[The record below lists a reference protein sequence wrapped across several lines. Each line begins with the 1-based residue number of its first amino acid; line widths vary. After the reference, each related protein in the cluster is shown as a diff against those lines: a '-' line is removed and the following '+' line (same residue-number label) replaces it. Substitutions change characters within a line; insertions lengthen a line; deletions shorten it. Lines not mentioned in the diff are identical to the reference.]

1 MIQKKLKQHEVAE
14 RFITSLVKGHIHSFL
29 LISRGGLGKTEIA
42 LKTIEELGLRENQ
55 HFKFLNSHISPK
67 RFYQVLQET
76 NRLQNPKL
84 LILDD
89 FDLILKNRTITG
101 MLRSA
106 LWGDLK
112 GKRKVSWYST
122 TTNDDEEFYFKGKII
137 FLLNELNLKDPLIKA
152 LVSRGYYYNLT
163 LTNPQIISLM
173 RERVKEP
180 YGKLEYKQ
188 RKKVLDYIV
197 RAGADSKK
205 LSLRTLLLGYE
216 LFAVSPNHYQRL
228 LLETLYD

>member
-1 MIQKKLKQHEVAE
+1 MAQKKIKQHEVAQK
-14 RFITSLVKGHIHSFL
+14 FIRSLVQGHIHSFL
-29 LISRGGLGKTEIA
+29 LIGRGGIGKTEIT
-42 LKTIEELGLRENQ
+42 LKTIEELKLHENQ

-67 RFYQVLQET
+67 RFYQVLKET
-76 NRLQNPKL
+76 NKLQKPRLL
-84 LILDD
+84 LLDD

-106 LWGDLK
+106 LWGDLN
-112 GKRKVSWYST
+112 GRRKVSWYST

-137 FLLNELNLKDPLIKA
+137 FLLNDLNLKDPLIRA

-173 RERVKEP
+173 RERIKEP
-180 YGKLEYKQ
+180 YGKLEFKQ

-197 RAGADSKK
+197 SAGADSKK
-205 LSLRTLLLGYE
+205 LSLRTLELGYS
-216 LFAVSPNHYQRL
+216 LFQSSPHHYQRL
-228 LLETLYD
+228 LAETLDN